1 MNKKTM
7 QKSLNKNIYRG
18 VLILS
23 FVALNGFI
31 LYGASSVLA
40 YLKTGADRS
49 TMLHTEVKSED
60 VYLPKMNWASIENE
74 GREISNQELNS
85 IEDNYLK
92 SWYIK
97 NIAYATN
104 IPYGIEDFYTDSAR
118 VHIFETIKLNK
129 KEKIS
134 IKATTLNHNPKLEFY
149 SEDGKL
155 AVLTDRNVVEHQKTF
170 LNEQLILSETDTSAY
185 KVVLLLEDGFWRI
198 RHKVKIENTAANDS
212 IISKPFA
219 EVKNDKILIKGEPYL
234 IKGINYYPQEMAWD
248 MFGDN
253 FNIETIEEDFR
264 LIKNA
269 NLNSIRI
276 FIQYEDFGKEKVLG
290 SKLEKLKKVLDASE
304 KVGLKVVVTLFDFY
318 GDYSLINW
326 TLTHR
331 HAEQI
336 VTRFKNHEAILAWD
350 IKNEPDLDFESRNK
364 ETVIAWLLEMIKQV
378 KKFDPNHLV
387 TIGYSSPEAAVNLV
401 NEVDFVSYHYYKNI
415 ENFETDL
422 KILKS
427 KSLSKPLVLQE
438 FGLSSYSG
446 IWNGFRGSETNQANY
461 HKKMQ
466 EIFKKES
473 LAFMSWGLYDF
484 KSIPTSVVGRLPW
497 RKSKQKYFGF
507 IDKNG
512 VNKPSFLYISN

>member
-1 MNKKTM
+1 M
-7 QKSLNKNIYRG
+7 QKSLNKNIYRS

-40 YLKTGADRS
+40 YLKTGADRN

-60 VYLPKMNWASIENE
+60 VYLPSVNWSSLENP
-74 GREISNQELNS
+74 GREISNQELKS

-104 IPYGIEDFYTDSAR
+104 NPYGIEDFYTDSAR

-129 KEKIS
+129 KNLINIE
-134 IKATTLNHNPKLEFY
+134 ATTVNHNPKLEFY

-155 AVLTDRNVVEHQKTF
+155 AVLTDNNVVEYQNTY
-170 LNEQLILSETDTSAY
+170 LNKQLVLSETDTSAY

-198 RHKVKIENTAANDS
+198 RHKVKIKNEAPKDS
-212 IISKPFA
+212 IISNPFA
-219 EVKNDKILIKGEPYL
+219 EVKNDEIFIEGKPFI

-248 MFGDN
+248 MFGEN
-253 FNIETIEEDFR
+253 FNIDTIEKDFN

-276 FIQYEDFGKEKVLG
+276 FIQYEDFGKEKVEA
-290 SKLEKLKKVLDASE
+290 SKLEKLKKVLDVAE
-304 KVGLKVVVTLFDFY
+304 KIDLKVVVTLFDFY

-336 VTRFKNHEAILAWD
+336 VTSFKNHKAILAWD

-364 ETVIAWLLEMIKQV
+364 ETVVAWLSEMIKQV
-378 KKFDPNHLV
+378 KKFDPNHLI

-401 NEVDFVSYHYYKNI
+401 DKVDFVSYHYYKNI
-415 ENFETDL
+415 ENFEADL

-427 KSLSKPLVLQE
+427 NTIGKPMVLQE

-446 IWNGFRGSETNQANY
+446 IWNAFKGSEINQANY

-512 VNKPSFLYISN
+512 ENKPSFLYISY